1 MKRGLIPQEILL
13 ATATIFFQKRL
24 SEKIASENSC
34 LSYIGKL
41 EEAFRNGVLDDMLPE
56 SMEKSTTGKT
66 LFTWDIRYNKSFLQ
80 IGLCDSVVK
89 DEKRFSIDPFLF
101 LPILLSNS

>member
-1 MKRGLIPQEILL
+1 MIRKFKKRLLIIESGKPIKNNCMKRGLIPQEILL

-41 EEAFRNGVLDDMLPE
+41 EEACRNGVLDNMLPE

-66 LFTWDIRYNKSFLQ
+66 LFTWDIR
-80 IGLCDSVVK
+80 
-89 DEKRFSIDPFLF
+89 
-101 LPILLSNS
+101 